1 VAYKILKA
9 PADESSEKR
18 ALRLFTM
25 RFLQTVSGGRWP
37 IMLALTALLCG
48 CENAD
53 EASSTVAVP
62 STSSATATGSATLS
76 WVPPTRNT
84 DGSVLAQ
91 LAGYY
96 IYYGTRPT
104 ELNQVVQLKDPQVT
118 SYEVTHL
125 RPGTYYFSV
134 VAYTE
139 SGAKGSSSPLVSKTI
154 R

>member
-1 VAYKILKA
+1 
-9 PADESSEKR
+9 
-18 ALRLFTM
+18 M
-25 RFLQTVSGGRWP
+25 RFSQTAGRGRWP
-37 IMLALTALLCG
+37 IMLAMATLLCACG
-48 CENAD
+48 NAD
-53 EASSTVAVP
+53 EASSTAAVP

-104 ELNQVVQLKDPQVT
+104 ALSQVVQLKDPQVT
-118 SYEVTHL
+118 SYEVNHL
-125 RPGTYYFSV
+125 KPGTYYFCV

-139 SGAKGSSSPLVSKTI
+139 SGARGSSSPLVSKLI

>member
-1 VAYKILKA
+1 MR
-9 PADESSEKR
+9 SS
-18 ALRLFTM
+18 
-25 RFLQTVSGGRWP
+25 QTAGRGQWP
-37 IMLALTALLCG
+37 IMLAIAALLSACG
-48 CENAD
+48 NAD
-53 EASSTVAVP
+53 ESSSTAAASST
-62 STSSATATGSATLS
+62 STAAAIGSATLS
-76 WVPPTRNT
+76 WVPPTKNT
-84 DGSVLAQ
+84 DGSAVTH

-118 SYEVTHL
+118 SYEVNHL
-125 RPGTYYFSV
+125 KPGTYYFSV